1 MGVASVAAAVASAG
15 PTTGATATAAAEA
28 AAVAAPAPAS
38 SYAAQTADWATTE
51 AAGATLVSCRE
62 QQQQELQ
69 MRRPVAR
76 ATTAFSSGAIAAAA
90 GVAGQVEAL
99 MALFGF
105 PVST

>member
-1 MGVASVAAAVASAG
+1 
-15 PTTGATATAAAEA
+15 
-28 AAVAAPAPAS
+28 
-38 SYAAQTADWATTE
+38 
-51 AAGATLVSCRE
+51 
-62 QQQQELQ
+62 